1 MINNFSNFS
10 NCLEGREAAIHQ
22 AAKRLEPELRMIDP
36 LCFAM
41 HLAFGQLPEVHDQ
54 IVGILDR
61 NFKDY
66 SMSFACTGEVDSSW
80 SKVPEVGLDFEF
92 NSNGVFAFFRFIL
105 SGDTSKVELH
115 HISFEAN
122 DNSPEEN
129 SQLLIDNLSQVAC

>member
-1 MINNFSNFS
+1 MISNNGNFSNY
-10 NCLEGREAAIHQ
+10 LEDREAAILQ

-41 HLAFGQLPEVHDQ
+41 HLVFGQLPEVHDQ

-66 SMSFACTGEVDSSW
+66 TMSFACTGDVENSW
-80 SKVPEVGLDFEF
+80 TQVPIVGLDFEF

-122 DNSPEEN
+122 DNSPDEN

>member
-1 MINNFSNFS
+1 MISNFS
-10 NCLEGREAAIHQ
+10 NCLEGREAALYH

-41 HLAFGQLPEVHDQ
+41 HLVFGQLPEVHDQ

-80 SKVPEVGLDFEF
+80 SKAPEVGLDFEF

-105 SGDTSKVELH
+105 SADASKVELH

-122 DNSPEEN
+122 DNSPEQN